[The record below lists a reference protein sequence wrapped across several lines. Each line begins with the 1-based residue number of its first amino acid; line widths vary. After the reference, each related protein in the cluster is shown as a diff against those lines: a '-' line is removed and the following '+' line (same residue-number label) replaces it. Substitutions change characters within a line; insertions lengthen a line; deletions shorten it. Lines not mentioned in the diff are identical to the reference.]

1 MKSSLLLF
9 AAVSLPSFA
18 TAAELAAPPPSAK
31 QPVTTEYHGEKVTE
45 DYRWLEDANNSDV
58 KSWVDAQNKYT
69 RAYLDKL
76 SSLPLVKKRL
86 TDLNSKSSPDYY
98 QLVFLGKK
106 LFALKLQPPKNQP
119 LLITLDSAD
128 KKASEKILLDLN
140 QLDPTGRTSI
150 DFYKPTQ
157 DGKLVAV
164 SLSEGG
170 TESGTVRIYETATH
184 KELSDR
190 VPRVNGGTAGGSVAW
205 NKDNTGFFYTRYPRG
220 EERAKEDMDFYQQ
233 IYFHK
238 LGTSTEADTY
248 ALGKDFP
255 RIAEIALTSSENGKY
270 TLADVSNGDGG
281 EHAHYI
287 FGPQNTW
294 TQLTKFSDQVKTIE
308 FSKGDQIFLLSRANA
323 PRGKILSLS
332 LASPSV
338 TLDQAKVIVPE
349 SDVTIEGLTVTSTL
363 LYTEDLV
370 GGPSAIRVFDLDG
383 KPKAPVSIPP
393 ISSAKQLVPLDG
405 DTILF
410 RGESYVS
417 PPAWYR
423 FKPGMAQAQRTAL
436 YRTSAAD
443 FSGYEA
449 VRDFATSK
457 DGTKVP
463 VNIIRKKSH
472 RKLDG
477 VSPTI
482 LTAYGGYGV
491 SISPRFSVG
500 LIAWLEQGGVYAI
513 ANVRGGGEFGEAW
526 HLGGNLANKQNVFDD
541 FAAAAELLVRE
552 KYTNPRK
559 LAIEGGSN
567 GGLLMG
573 AALTQHP
580 DYYKVVVSH
589 VGIYDM
595 LRVELHPNGA
605 FNVTEF
611 GTVKDPVLF
620 KAMYAYSPYHR
631 VVDKTAYPAVMFLTG
646 DNDPRVDP
654 ANSRK
659 MTARLQ
665 AATGSKAPIFLR
677 TSANAGHGGG
687 TPLAERIANSSDVY
701 AFMFDQLG
709 VNYKPVGTKKP
720 K

>member
-1 MKSSLLLF
+1 MKSIFLLLSAVSCSSLAF
-9 AAVSLPSFA
+9 AATELPS
-18 TAAELAAPPPSAK
+18 PPPTAK
-31 QPVTTEYHGEKVTE
+31 QAVKTTYHGVDVTE
-45 DYRWLEDANNSDV
+45 DYRWLEDAQNPDV
-58 KSWVDAQNKYT
+58 KAWVGSQNKYT

-76 SSLPLVKKRL
+76 PSLPLIKKRL
-86 TDLNSKSSPDYY
+86 TDLNSKSSPDYF
-98 QLVFLGKK
+98 QLSFSGKK
-106 LFALKLQPPKNQP
+106 LFALKFQPPKNQP

-128 KKASEKILLDLN
+128 KKASEKVLLDLN
-140 QLDPTGRTSI
+140 QLDPSGKTSI
-150 DFYKPTQ
+150 DFYKPTR
-157 DGKLVAV
+157 DGTLVAV

-170 TESGTVRIYETATH
+170 TESGTVRIYNTLTH

-205 NKDNTGFFYTRYPRG
+205 NNDNTGFFYTRYPRG
-220 EERAKEDMDFYQQ
+220 SERPKEDMDFYQQ

-238 LGTSTEADTY
+238 LGTNTEADTY

-255 RIAEIALTSSENGKY
+255 RIAEIAMITSDNGKY
-270 TLADVSNGDGG
+270 TLADVANGDGG
-281 EHAHYI
+281 EHAHYLY
-287 FGPQNTW
+287 GPNHTW

-308 FSKGDQIFLLSRANA
+308 FSKGDTAFLLSRNGA

-332 LASPSV
+332 LASPTIS
-338 TLDQAKVIVPE
+338 LDLAKTIVPE
-349 SDVTIEGLTVTSTL
+349 SDVTIEGFTVTDSL
-363 LYTEDLV
+363 LYSEDLE
-370 GGPSAIRVFDLDG
+370 GGPSAIRVFDFEG
-383 KPKAPVSIPP
+383 KPKTPVSLPP
-393 ISSAKQLVPLDG
+393 ISSAKQLVALDG

-417 PPAWYR
+417 PAAWYR
-423 FKPGMAQAQRTAL
+423 FTPGMTKAVRTAL

-449 VRDFATSK
+449 VRSFATSK

-463 VNIIRKKSH
+463 VNIIRKKG

-477 VSPTI
+477 TSPTI
-482 LTAYGGYGV
+482 LTAYGGYGI
-491 SISPRFSVG
+491 SLSPRFSVG
-500 LIAWLEQGGVYAI
+500 LITWLEQGGVYAI
-513 ANVRGGGEFGEAW
+513 ANIRGGGEFGEAW

-541 FAAAAELLVRE
+541 FAAAAELMVQD
-552 KYTNPRK
+552 KYTNAQK
-559 LAIEGGSN
+559 LVIEGGSN

-580 DYYKVVVSH
+580 EYYKAVVSH

-611 GTVKDPVLF
+611 GTVKDPALF

-631 VVDKTAYPAVMFLTG
+631 VKDKTAYPAVLFLTG

-665 AATGSKAPIFLR
+665 AATGSKAPILLR
-677 TSANAGHGGG
+677 TTADAGHGGG
-687 TPLAERIANSSDVY
+687 TPLKERIAASSDVY

-709 VNYKPVGTKKP
+709 VSYKPVSTKK
-720 K
+720 